1 MQFNADKK
9 DEVVF
14 SCKRNKPI
22 DARLTLGGELIASK
36 SEHKHLGAILDSKLN
51 FKSHDMNLLRELE
64 ETAITNFL
72 VLNKSLYLG
81 HCRSQD
87 QNAKNCFEPGTV

>member
-1 MQFNADKK
+1 MQLNADKK

-36 SEHKHLGAILDSKLN
+36 SEHKHLGL
-51 FKSHDMNLLRELE
+51 
-64 ETAITNFL
+64 FL
-72 VLNKSLYLG
+72 TQS
-81 HCRSQD
+81 
-87 QNAKNCFEPGTV
+87 